1 MLYHVKA
8 SHKQVG
14 DGYVAGEAGQSGIS
28 HDARE
33 RLCFFFFTFFMFTLD
48 LQGRQSTKSFQHT
61 TEQVD
66 GC

>member
-33 RLCFFFFTFFMFTLD
+33 RLCFFFFFYFFHVY
-48 LQGRQSTKSFQHT
+48 S
-61 TEQVD
+61 
-66 GC
+66 

>member
-33 RLCFFFFTFFMFTLD
+33 RLCFFLLFSCLLLIYKEDNPPRASNTQLN
-48 LQGRQSTKSFQHT
+48 K
-61 TEQVD
+61 
-66 GC
+66 

>member
-33 RLCFFFFTFFMFTLD
+33 RLCLFFFFLLFSCLLLIYKEDNPPRASNTQLN
-48 LQGRQSTKSFQHT
+48 K
-61 TEQVD
+61 
-66 GC
+66 

>member
-33 RLCFFFFTFFMFTLD
+33 RLCFFFLLFSCLLLIYKEDNPPRASNTQLN
-48 LQGRQSTKSFQHT
+48 K
-61 TEQVD
+61 
-66 GC
+66 